1 MKHFPLFATTQDQAG
16 VRPFRLSHI
25 EVMAINSERTYVFTE
40 EKWGYFVVVKGGV
53 ILASTFSNEV
63 TQALSVYFKA
73 MTNKW
78 NLE

>member
-1 MKHFPLFATTQDQAG
+1 MKHFPLFSTTQDQGG
-16 VRPFRLSHI
+16 VRPFRLFHI

-53 ILASTFSNEV
+53 ILASTFSDEV

-73 MTNKW
+73 MVNKW